1 MFRPPSSKYDTL
13 KHMRT
18 TINLPD
24 DLILQA
30 KKAALDADSTLT
42 EIIAN
47 ALREALL
54 KGRGKKPRT
63 RFQTRSTY
71 GSGGLLP
78 GVDLDDTSALLDL
91 MDGIHDPRRR

>member
-1 MFRPPSSKYDTL
+1 ML

-24 DLILQA
+24 DLILHA
-30 KKAALDADSTLT
+30 KKAALYADTTLT

-47 ALREALL
+47 ALREALAN
-54 KGRGKKPRT
+54 RRRRATGKDMKLI
-63 RFQTRSTY
+63 TY
-71 GSGGLLP
+71 GKGGVRP

-91 MDGIHDPRRR
+91 MDGLDDSNRR